1 MGDTDAKWNKV
12 ESDDGQGQPLKH
24 EKIPDVPVKMKKTIG
39 LVNSITIIIG
49 SMIGSGI
56 FVSPTG
62 IVENVHSFGAS
73 IVIWVGCG
81 LFSMLGAYCYAELG
95 TLIHRSGGDYA
106 YHLEA
111 FGPFMGFLRLWIEVM
126 VARPATMAVIGM
138 TFAKYILQPAFPD
151 CEQPETVLRC
161 LSAVCLL
168 ILAFVNAYS
177 VRLSTRVQDFFTYA
191 KMFALLLIIGTGA
204 VQIGLGRTEELQD
217 PFEGSNWNP
226 GDIAKAFYSGLFAYA
241 GWNYLNCMI
250 EEMNNPQR
258 DLPIA
263 IIFSCLVVTVVYT
276 LANVAYL
283 TVVSMSELLS
293 TPAVAVTFANRMYG
307 PMWWI
312 MPLFVAFS
320 TFGGVNGSMLTASRV
335 FFVASQ
341 EKQMPQLISFLHV
354 DRLTPIPAVIFTCVV
369 GLAYLLIT
377 DIYALITYLGFVQWL
392 AIGATVF
399 IVLLFR
405 CTRRD
410 VPRPVRAPLIF
421 AVVYVSITTFL
432 VIFTFVGAPR
442 ESLMGVLIILTAVPV
457 YLFGCVWKN
466 KPKSFERMMHQLTIG
481 SQKFLRLVPGS

>member
-1 MGDTDAKWNKV
+1 MADTNKEKEMHDAV
-12 ESDDGQGQPLKH
+12 
-24 EKIPDVPVKMKKTIG
+24 DVKGPAEEPAKMRKTIG

-62 IVENVHSFGAS
+62 IAENVRSFGAS
-73 IVIWVGCG
+73 IVIWIGCG

-95 TLIHRSGGDYA
+95 TMIHRSGGDYA

-138 TFAKYILQPAFPD
+138 TFAKYILQPVFPD
-151 CEQPETVLRC
+151 CEQSETVLRR
-161 LSAVCLL
+161 
-168 ILAFVNAYS
+168 I
-177 VRLSTRVQDFFTYA
+177 
-191 KMFALLLIIGTGA
+191 
-204 VQIGLGRTEELQD
+204 EELRD
-217 PFEGSNWNP
+217 PFYGSNWNP

-250 EEMNNPQR
+250 EEMSNPRR

-263 IIFSCLVVTVVYT
+263 IIFSCLCVTIVYT

-283 TVVSMSELLS
+283 TVVSLSEMLT
-293 TPAVAVTFANRMYG
+293 TPAVAVTFANRIYG

-335 FFVASQ
+335 FFVASR
-341 EKQMPQLISFLHV
+341 ENQMPQMVSFLHV

-369 GLAYLLIT
+369 SLAYLLVT
-377 DIYALITYLGFVQWL
+377 DIYALITYLGFVQWF
-392 AIGATVF
+392 AIGLTVA
-399 IVLLFR
+399 IVLIFR
-405 CTRRD
+405 VTRRNT
-410 VPRPVRAPLIF
+410 PRPVR
-421 AVVYVSITTFL
+421 VL
-432 VIFTFVGAPR
+432 VHYT
-442 ESLMGVLIILTAVPV
+442 VP
-457 YLFGCVWKN
+457 
-466 KPKSFERMMHQLTIG
+466 MH
-481 SQKFLRLVPGS
+481 V

>member
-1 MGDTDAKWNKV
+1 M
-12 ESDDGQGQPLKH
+12 
-24 EKIPDVPVKMKKTIG
+24 EKSIG

-49 SMIGSGI
+49 SMVGSGI

-73 IVIWVGCG
+73 IIIWIACG

-106 YHLEA
+106 YHLDA
-111 FGPFMGFLRLWIEVM
+111 FGPFMGFMRLWIEVM

-138 TFAKYILQPAFPD
+138 TFAKYILQPVFPD
-151 CEQPETVLRC
+151 CEQPEVVLRC

-191 KMFALLLIIGTGA
+191 KMLALILIIITGF
-204 VQIGLGRTEELQD
+204 VRIGMGYVEEFQE
-217 PFEGSNWNP
+217 PFHHSNWNP
-226 GDIAKAFYSGLFAYA
+226 GDVAKAFYSGLFAYA

-250 EEMNNPQR
+250 EEMNNPRR

-263 IIFSCLVVTVVYT
+263 IVFSCLVVTVVYA

-283 TVVSMSELLS
+283 TVVSMNEILT
-293 TPAVAVTFANRMYG
+293 TPAVAVTFAIRTYG

-341 EKQMPQLISFLHV
+341 EKQMPQAASFLHV
-354 DRLTPIPAVIFTCVV
+354 DRLTPIPAVFFTCVV
-369 GLAYLLIT
+369 SLAYLMVT

-392 AIGATVF
+392 AIGATVA
-399 IVLLFR
+399 IVILLR
-405 CTRRD
+405 YTRSNAL
-410 VPRPVRAPLIF
+410 RPVRAPLAF
-421 AVVYVSITTFL
+421 AIIYVVVTLFL
-432 VIFTFVGAPR
+432 VIFTFVGAPK
-442 ESLMGVLIILTAVPV
+442 ESMMGVLIMLTAIPFYV
-457 YLFGCVWKN
+457 FGCVWKN
-466 KPKSFERMMHQLTIG
+466 KPKSFERALLRITIG
-481 SQKFLRLVPGS
+481 SQKLIRLVPGS